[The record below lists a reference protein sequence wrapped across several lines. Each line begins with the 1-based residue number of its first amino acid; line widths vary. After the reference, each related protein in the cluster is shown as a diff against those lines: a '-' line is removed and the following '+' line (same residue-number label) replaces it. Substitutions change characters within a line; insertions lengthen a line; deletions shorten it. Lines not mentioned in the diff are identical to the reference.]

1 MNKKLIS
8 TKMKIFLLVMFILS
22 VIFYASGCIIL
33 IQSNYNLSDYSYEFN
48 IHPSSLRYNLDFT
61 NNFLNFT
68 NSYSSHD
75 YELDNNISE
84 LDFNLNSQNIEV
96 INNNN
101 SILNIKIKSFSS
113 SNTELNLVNSNNKM
127 TFSPTVDIPSSAD
140 IIVSMPS
147 YLSSKVTLKITTSSG
162 DITINNLSTNTLNAS
177 SASGD
182 INLRSTNL
190 NYLYLSSSSGNM
202 NISSST
208 TSNETNLTALS
219 GSINGN
225 GNFGAL
231 TGSTSSGD
239 IKLTFKD
246 NLNNTF
252 LSSMSGDVNL
262 HIPSFCGYEA
272 NFNTISGSLNNSENN
287 MTNGDKS
294 SKINVNTTSG
304 DFDLQVK

>member
-33 IQSNYNLSDYSYEFN
+33 IQSNYNLSDYSDEFN

-75 YELDNNISE
+75 YELDNSISE

-101 SILNIKIKSFSS
+101 SMLNIKIKSFSS

-127 TFSPTVDIPSSAD
+127 TFSPTVDIPNSAD

-162 DITINNLSTNTLNAS
+162 DITIN
-177 SASGD
+177 
-182 INLRSTNL
+182 
-190 NYLYLSSSSGNM
+190 
-202 NISSST
+202 
-208 TSNETNLTALS
+208 
-219 GSINGN
+219 
-225 GNFGAL
+225 
-231 TGSTSSGD
+231 
-239 IKLTFKD
+239 
-246 NLNNTF
+246 
-252 LSSMSGDVNL
+252 
-262 HIPSFCGYEA
+262 
-272 NFNTISGSLNNSENN
+272 
-287 MTNGDKS
+287 
-294 SKINVNTTSG
+294 
-304 DFDLQVK
+304 